1 MIEKTDKSTIGELIA
16 KIKESG
22 MKVGVALAQD
32 QSVDSIKDIISE
44 IDLVHISCGDPCDD
58 EVPYNPDM
66 ISKVA
71 EVRALR
77 KKIMI
82 EVEGNVT
89 SKEMTDAIKKGAN
102 LVVSGYKGSDLLT
115 EFRDMRAVITKF

>member
-1 MIEKTDKSTIGELIA
+1 M
-16 KIKESG
+16 
-22 MKVGVALAQD
+22 
-32 QSVDSIKDIISE
+32 
-44 IDLVHISCGDPCDD
+44 
-58 EVPYNPDM
+58 
-66 ISKVA
+66 
-71 EVRALR
+71 RALR

-115 EFRDMRAVITKF
+115 EFRDMRAVITKFKYNL